1 MGAAAAIAVREAE
14 RRDKEGGAERIS
26 IPKFRHNPQ
35 RVDTA
40 VRPWPE
46 APYAIPRDVVEL
58 FRRGDQ
64 PPLIWLTV
72 EGILDAGRRRQQL
85 TFPLDKKSQD
95 EVNSALARD
104 ALLPRAPFLAA
115 LGALAALFRAFQN
128 MEELAEDEQDPAT
141 LIDELC
147 LAITARASDEHW
159 GLWRQYVRDVLAKI
173 WAPRRDDELDF
184 NVGKIDPKML
194 SLTEE
199 AASVP
204 KGRADDHSEDSKNL
218 VTYLLT
224 ANRGDA
230 ETAAAHYEEQLK
242 ALRIGAF
249 GANAAGPPEGPNWSA
264 GGRPSLLQAQ
274 GTIALAVGEMAAVQ
288 SRASRTA
295 HDEALIAAFRHP
307 ACVPLRQGAFEQ
319 ALLCLSP
326 SHQIRLA
333 RIPENVIS
341 GFSMGPLSL
350 PTTTI
355 IAPNHFRPDQLTI
368 IQNWKDDAL
377 KKGFAA
383 GPFRVEAIERLE
395 GPIVTIPLTVVHTP
409 ATSSKP
415 AKDRVCFNATWDPNK
430 HLPEGTLPSVV
441 GSAAF
446 VYDYKEISSLIG
458 SLVHTC
464 AIFTARRSR
473 LNALYAHR
481 NRLHPKWRGHGL
493 HLPRDVRREL
503 KDWAH
508 FLQTSDLSASF
519 DLPVHTSSHIVY
531 SDASNEG
538 CGVVVDGQARFW
550 PLAKQAHEA
559 EVDIGFTEM
568 WALHLALQTVV
579 ALGSRDSVVSFHVD
593 NLGVVFAARK
603 GRSRSKL
610 TNYCLSDLALRARAA
625 NIVMSIVYVA
635 SADNLADA
643 PSRGDVSAF
652 APLKVNL
659 AEPWVDIL
667 GSATPNED

>member
-1 MGAAAAIAVREAE
+1 MGYDLQDAYQQLANAPSQRRRLAFSVEDQIFVWLRGMFGVSTMAAIFGQLCDLTCAWLEHQWPSVLARHFADDHLIADTSQHQALTEQHVLSEVELLPLWMDHTPNQAIWLVAAVELLGFRWDLDALRVELTPHK
-14 RRDKEGGAERIS
+14 RDK
-26 IPKFRHNPQ
+26 
-35 RVDTA
+35 
-40 VRPWPE
+40 
-46 APYAIPRDVVEL
+46 Y
-58 FRRGDQ
+58 
-64 PPLIWLTV
+64 
-72 EGILDAGRRRQQL
+72 
-85 TFPLDKKSQD
+85 
-95 EVNSALARD
+95 
-104 ALLPRAPFLAA
+104 
-115 LGALAALFRAFQN
+115 
-128 MEELAEDEQDPAT
+128 
-141 LIDELC
+141 
-147 LAITARASDEHW
+147 
-159 GLWRQYVRDVLAKI
+159 LAKI
-173 WAPRRDDELDF
+173 SHL
-184 NVGKIDPKML
+184 
-194 SLTEE
+194 
-199 AASVP
+199 
-204 KGRADDHSEDSKNL
+204 
-218 VTYLLT
+218 
-224 ANRGDA
+224 
-230 ETAAAHYEEQLK
+230 
-242 ALRIGAF
+242 
-249 GANAAGPPEGPNWSA
+249 
-264 GGRPSLLQAQ
+264 
-274 GTIALAVGEMAAVQ
+274 
-288 SRASRTA
+288 
-295 HDEALIAAFRHP
+295 
-307 ACVPLRQGAFEQ
+307 LRQ
-319 ALLCLSP
+319 
-326 SHQIRLA
+326 
-333 RIPENVIS
+333 
-341 GFSMGPLSL
+341 
-350 PTTTI
+350 
-355 IAPNHFRPDQLTI
+355 AP
-368 IQNWKDDAL
+368 
-377 KKGFAA
+377 A
-383 GPFRVEAIERLE
+383 GQ
-395 GPIVTIPLTVVHTP
+395 
-409 ATSSKP
+409 
-415 AKDRVCFNATWDPNK
+415 
-430 HLPEGTLPSVV
+430 
-441 GSAAF
+441 AAF

-559 EVDIGFTEM
+559 EVDIGVMEM

-610 TNYCLSDLALRARAA
+610 TNHCLSDLALRAMAA